1 MLNPQEVYQRNQV
14 MTARPEELT
23 LMLYN
28 GAIKFLHQAK
38 LAIEKKDITKA
49 NSSLVKTQD
58 ILTELMTTLNLDY
71 EISNSLLSLYDY
83 MKNRLVE
90 ANIAKDIA
98 VIIEIENMLFELKNT
113 WATAMKQG
121 LSS

>member
-14 MTARPEELT
+14 MTARPEELI

-38 LAIEKKDITKA
+38 LAIEKKDIPKA

-83 MKNRLVE
+83 MKNRLIE

-98 VIIEIENMLFELKNT
+98 VIIEIENMLLELKNT

>member
-14 MTARPEELT
+14 TTARPEELT

-38 LAIEKKDITKA
+38 LAIEKKDIPKA

-58 ILTELMTTLNLDY
+58 ILTELMTTLNMDY
-71 EISNSLLSLYDY
+71 EISNSLLSLYEY
-83 MKNRLVE
+83 MKSKLIT
-90 ANIAKDIA
+90 ANINKDIA
-98 VIIEIENMLFELKNT
+98 MIVEIENMLIELKNT
-113 WATAMKQG
+113 WSQAMKQG
-121 LSS
+121 KSS